1 LEEKIMLASIS
12 IWSAFLWILNAI
24 KFIVLFI
31 LALIWTGAT
40 WLTAHGI
47 LGWLALIFLLLVIA
61 FNLRGVVQLI
71 LSALGIVGTL
81 ILTGAG
87 ILLWGVKG
95 GFEM

>member
-1 LEEKIMLASIS
+1 MLASIS
-12 IWSAFLWILNAI
+12 IWSAFLWVLNAI

-71 LSALGIVGTL
+71 LSALGIAGTL

-87 ILLWGVKG
+87 ILLWGMIC
-95 GFEM
+95 FIL